1 MCGIKSRSESSFSA
15 LTHRKLSDG
24 LDFVTIWRECIFIS
38 MGYRHAF
45 IVCLCE
51 EMSGT
56 FFTVPDVQH
65 INNENNNFALCLV
78 KLIENII

>member
-1 MCGIKSRSESSFSA
+1 
-15 LTHRKLSDG
+15 
-24 LDFVTIWRECIFIS
+24 